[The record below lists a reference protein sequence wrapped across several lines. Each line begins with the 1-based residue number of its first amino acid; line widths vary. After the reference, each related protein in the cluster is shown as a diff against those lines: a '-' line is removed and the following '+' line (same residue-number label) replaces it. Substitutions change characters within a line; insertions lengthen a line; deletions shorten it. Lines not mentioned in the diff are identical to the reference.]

1 MDLGRRKKRKRNLF
15 RCRFSFDPFPE
26 NPSCHL
32 RWKRQIFSLKK
43 CTLCAQKSCLIVWRI
58 CVDRFFSLS
67 TILWFSVLFLPE
79 IIFSWQFPALW
90 LFGCWKGEVDKCCI
104 HFVGTPVQKFT
115 HFLFGYLLLRE
126 RFTPCY
132 APSSFFQH
140 FNTFLCHK
148 ESQCQYI
155 SPCFAEFF
163 INRFFSSNFFSK
175 LKPVESRLKVL
186 DCVRWKVLQYMG

>member
-1 MDLGRRKKRKRNLF
+1 MDLGRRKRENTQFIPLPIF
-15 RCRFSFDPFPE
+15 FWPFPE

-32 RWKRQIFSLKK
+32 RWKRQNFPPKK
-43 CTLCAQKSCLIVWRI
+43 VNSVCSEVMSDCLADLRWPFFTLSA
-58 CVDRFFSLS
+58 
-67 TILWFSVLFLPE
+67 ILWFSVLFLPE

-90 LFGCWKGEVDKCCI
+90 LLERGGRENCCI
-104 HFVGTPVQKFT
+104 HFVSTPVQKFT
-115 HFLFGYLLLRE
+115 HFLFGYTLLRE

-132 APSSFFQH
+132 EPSSFFQH

-155 SPCFAEFF
+155 PPCFAEFLQNLSTVF
-163 INRFFSSNFFSK
+163 ISSNFFSK

-186 DCVRWKVLQYMG
+186 DCIR